1 MARKS
6 RSSSNRG
13 VAKENRVRGRPDADF
28 AEPLNHEQER
38 IQKWLKQVRFK
49 KAVFGGVK
57 EADVWKKI
65 LELNALYEAA
75 LSAERA
81 RYDALL
87 AERTGLEEQTDYDEQ
102 DDEAYEDQEDEAYED
117 QDGADYEDQEYLN
130 YDEWDFLDYNEH
142 GRVDDE

>member
-1 MARKS
+1 MAGEY
-6 RSSSNRG
+6 RSTSNKD
-13 VAKENRVRGRPDADF
+13 VQQKNRVRGRPDSGF

-49 KAVFGGVK
+49 KAALGGVK
-57 EADVWKKI
+57 EADVWKKL

-87 AERTGLEEQTDYDEQ
+87 AERTGLDKQADY
-102 DDEAYEDQEDEAYED
+102 AG
-117 QDGADYEDQEYLN
+117 QDGVDYEDQEYLN
-130 YDEWDFLDYNEH
+130 YDEH
-142 GRVDDE
+142 GRVDDEQKG

>member
-13 VAKENRVRGRPDADF
+13 VAKKNRVRGRPDADF

-38 IQKWLKQVRFK
+38 IQKWLKRVRFK

-57 EADVWKKI
+57 EADVWKKL

-87 AERTGLEEQTDYDEQ
+87 AERTGLEEQADYDEQ
-102 DDEAYEDQEDEAYED
+102 DDEAYEDQEDDDYED
-117 QDGADYEDQEYLN
+117 QDYLN
-130 YDEWDFLDYNEH
+130 FDEWDFLDYDEH

>member
-13 VAKENRVRGRPDADF
+13 VAKENRVRGRPEEDF

-38 IQKWLKQVRFK
+38 LQKWLKQVRFK

-57 EADVWKKI
+57 EADVWKKL

-87 AERTGLEEQTDYDEQ
+87 AEYTEDQADYDEQ
-102 DDEAYEDQEDEAYED
+102 DDEAYEDQEDDDYED

-130 YDEWDFLDYNEH
+130 YDEWDFLDYDEH

>member
-1 MARKS
+1 MARRN
-6 RSSSNRG
+6 RSSANRG
-13 VAKENRVRGRPDADF
+13 TGKMNRKHGRLEEEF

-38 IQKWLKQVRFK
+38 LQKWLKQVRFK
-49 KAVFGGVK
+49 KAVFGGVR
-57 EADVWKKI
+57 EADVWKKL

-87 AERTGLEEQTDYDEQ
+87 AGNPGEPADYDESYDEVYEDSEY
-102 DDEAYEDQEDEAYED
+102 DDEDSNGEDYDV
-117 QDGADYEDQEYLN
+117 QDYLN
-130 YDEWDFLDYNEH
+130 YDEWDFLNYNEH